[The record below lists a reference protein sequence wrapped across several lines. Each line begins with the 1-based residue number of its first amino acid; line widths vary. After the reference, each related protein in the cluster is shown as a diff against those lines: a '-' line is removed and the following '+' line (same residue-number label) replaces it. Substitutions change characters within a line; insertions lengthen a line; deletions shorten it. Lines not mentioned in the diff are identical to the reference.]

1 MDKTNNNEGM
11 LPNEIYKRIPLF
23 FKELLKHSWG
33 RERDLLFLSS
43 LTVLSNCLPYVKGY
57 YNGSEVY
64 PHLYLIII
72 APPASGKGRMG
83 LSKLLIDG
91 VNKYVYESSLNAK
104 IICEEKK
111 KKNKKKNKEKDNDN
125 SEIVCPEIARKLVP
139 ANISTTAFYKLLCVE
154 KEGLLM
160 FESEADTL
168 TKMLGNDWSDVSDLL
183 RKAFHTETVSLARAD
198 DTYIEVEKPK
208 LSMLLSGTPEQLKL
222 LMKNKENGL
231 FSRFLIY
238 QFHDIDEFID
248 VFAEKSR
255 DLDKSFRIKSNEIL
269 DLFKYLELK
278 NGIEFYL
285 TAGQKRRFLSFF
297 RRQQKKFIEQ
307 DFENILSNL
316 KRFALMSFKI
326 AMILTVLR
334 QKDELKNKTELE
346 CSNEDFL
353 IALSIVDTLLEHT
366 KKIIVNFD
374 IDFLPELDKNILD
387 DLPVAFSRKQA
398 INSANKFGMP
408 QRTIDD
414 KLKQWI
420 LKKIIDRPKH
430 GSYRK
435 L

>member
-1 MDKTNNNEGM
+1 MEESKQQNEGM
-11 LPNEIYKRIPLF
+11 LLPDGIYKRLPLF
-23 FKELLKHSWG
+23 FQELLKHSSG

-64 PHLYLIII
+64 AHLYLIII

-83 LSKLLIDG
+83 LSKFLIDG

-104 IICEEKK
+104 TICEEK
-111 KKNKKKNKEKDNDN
+111 KKKNKEKDNDN

-238 QFHDIDEFID
+238 QFHDIEEFID

-255 DLDKSFRIKSNEIL
+255 DLDKSFRIKCNEIL

-297 RRQQKKFIEQ
+297 SRQQKKFIEQ

-334 QKDELKNKTELE
+334 QKEELKNKTELE
-346 CSNEDFL
+346 CSNKDFL
-353 IALSIVDTLLEHT
+353 IALSIVDTLLQHT

-374 IDFLPELDKNILD
+374 VEFLPEQDKNILD
-387 DLPVAFSRKQA
+387 DLQSSFTRQDA
-398 INSANKFGMP
+398 IKTAEKFGMP

-414 KLKQWI
+414 KLVQWI
-420 LKKIIDRPKH
+420 NKKIVSKVSR
-430 GSYRK
+430 GVYRK